1 MKSRYFFAA
10 AAVVAVTSAAS
21 GDQTVDRHTISP
33 AATYVPDVKPLP
45 SQTDSELRDT
55 VERLIVDRSALARRY
70 SDDQAGER
78 RAALTEF
85 TRAWRA
91 RVDQIP
97 FEPLG
102 QEGRIDYVLLRT
114 RLDYQLKLFE
124 REAARQKEMSAL
136 LPFSATISR
145 LHESR
150 RRMEN
155 VDPREAAATLTAMA
169 AEIDAARKSLEAGPA
184 SSGTTLPPSHEASAD
199 RRSLG
204 GGGQGRPQEA
214 GSPPSPDASAGRP
227 SRIVA
232 LRAANEA
239 GDLKRLLDNWFKF
252 HDGYNPLFSWW
263 VREPYKRVDAAM
275 TAYVKTLRERIVG
288 YKEGEDEPIVGDPI
302 GRKGIL
308 EDLEAEMIQYTP
320 EELVEI
326 AKKEYAWCEAE
337 MIKASRQMGFGDD
350 WRKALEKV
358 KNLHVEPG
366 QQPALIR
373 ELAHDAIEFIEK
385 RGLVT
390 VPPLAKDIWRI
401 EMMSPAQQKVS
412 PFFLGGEVIL
422 VSYPTDAMEHGDK
435 LMSMRGNNTH
445 FSRATVQHE
454 LIPGH
459 HLQGF
464 MNARY
469 ATHRRLFETPFWTEG
484 WALYWEMQLWDLA
497 FPRSPEDRVGML
509 FWRMHRTARIIFS
522 LSFHLGTMTP
532 QECIDFLV
540 DRVGHERANAE
551 GEVRRSFNGSYS
563 PLYQVAYMIGGL
575 QFRALHRELV
585 APKKMTDR
593 EFHDTI
599 LRRGEMPVELVR
611 ASLAKT
617 PLTRTYKAGW
627 KFYSESR
634 IQNTESRIP

>member
-1 MKSRYFFAA
+1 MNSRDFLTIAAICGLVGAA
-10 AAVVAVTSAAS
+10 AAA
-21 GDQTVDRHTISP
+21 QTVDRHTMSP
-33 AATYVPDVKPLP
+33 AAAYVPEMKPLP
-45 SQTDSELRDT
+45 SETDSQLRDT
-55 VERLIVDRSALARRY
+55 VERLIADRSALARRY
-70 SDDQAGER
+70 SDDQALER
-78 RAALTEF
+78 RASLTEF
-85 TRAWRA
+85 TRTWRA
-91 RVDQIP
+91 RLDQIP
-97 FEPLG
+97 FESLG
-102 QEGRIDYVLLRT
+102 QEGRIDYVLLRS

-136 LPFSATISR
+136 LPFAATISR

-155 VDPREAAATLTAMA
+155 VDPRGAAAALTAMA
-169 AEIDAARKSLEAGPA
+169 AEIDAARKKIETAPA
-184 SSGTTLPPSHEASAD
+184 DS
-199 RRSLG
+199 
-204 GGGQGRPQEA
+204 
-214 GSPPSPDASAGRP
+214 

-232 LRAANEA
+232 LRAANEV

-252 HDGYNPLFSWW
+252 HDGYEPLFSWW
-263 VREPYKRVDAAM
+263 ARDPYKRVDTAL
-275 TAYVKTLRERIVG
+275 TAYVKTLRERVVG

-302 GRKGIL
+302 GRQGIL
-308 EDLEAEMIQYTP
+308 EDLEAEMIQYSP
-320 EELVEI
+320 EELIEI
-326 AKKEYAWCEAE
+326 AKTEYAWCEAE
-337 MIKASRQMGFGDD
+337 MIKASRDMGLGDD

-366 QQPALIR
+366 RQPAVIR
-373 ELAHDAIEFIEK
+373 ELAHEAVEFVET
-385 RGLVT
+385 RDLVT

-422 VSYPTDAMEHGDK
+422 VSYPTDTMEHADK
-435 LMSMRGNNTH
+435 LMSMRGNNPH

-464 MNARY
+464 MNDRY
-469 ATHRRLFETPFWTEG
+469 ASHRRLFETPFWTEG
-484 WALYWEMQLWDLA
+484 WALYWEMLLWDLQ

-585 APKKMTDR
+585 GSKKMTNR

-599 LRRGEMPVELVR
+599 LKRGEMPVELVR
-611 ASLAKT
+611 ASLTKA
-617 PLTRTYKAGW
+617 PLTRDYKAGW
-627 KFYSESR
+627 KFYSESG
-634 IQNTESRIP
+634 IQKTDSRGR

>member
-10 AAVVAVTSAAS
+10 GAFVGLTSAVS
-21 GDQTVDRHTISP
+21 GDQTVDRHTMSP
-33 AATYVPDVKPLP
+33 ASTYVPDVKPLP

-85 TRAWRA
+85 TRSWRA

-97 FEPLG
+97 FESLG

-155 VDPREAAATLTAMA
+155 VDPREAAAALTAMA
-169 AEIDAARKSLEAGPA
+169 AEIDAARKRLDAGP
-184 SSGTTLPPSHEASAD
+184 SETGGTSPSQAGGT
-199 RRSLG
+199 SL
-204 GGGQGRPQEA
+204 QA
-214 GSPPSPDASAGRP
+214 RP

-232 LRAANEA
+232 LRAANET

-263 VREPYKRVDAAM
+263 VREPYKRVDVAM

-302 GRKGIL
+302 GRQGIL

-320 EELVEI
+320 EALVEI

-337 MIKASRQMGFGDD
+337 MIKASREMGFGDD

-366 QQPALIR
+366 RQPAVIR
-373 ELAHDAIEFIEK
+373 ELAHEAIEFIEK

-484 WALYWEMQLWDLA
+484 WALYWEMLLWDLG

-522 LSFHLGTMTP
+522 LGFHLGTMTP

-540 DRVGHERANAE
+540 ERVGHERANAE

-575 QFRALHRELV
+575 QFRAMHRELV
-585 APKKMTDR
+585 ASKKLTDR

-611 ASLAKT
+611 ASLTKA
-617 PLTRTYKAGW
+617 PLTKDYKAGW
-627 KFYSESR
+627 RFYQEPGVQS
-634 IQNTESRIP
+634 TETKMPRE

>member
-1 MKSRYFFAA
+1 MEPYAIISRMRARHFLVLSIGGLLIA
-10 AAVVAVTSAAS
+10 SAAPS
-21 GDQTVDRHTISP
+21 GQAVDRHTMAP

-55 VERLIVDRSALARRY
+55 VERLIADRSALARRY
-70 SDDQAGER
+70 SDDQAEER

-85 TRAWRA
+85 ARAWRE

-97 FEPLG
+97 FESLG

-124 REAARQKEMSAL
+124 REAARQKEMAAL
-136 LPFSATISR
+136 LPFAPTISR

-155 VDPREAAATLTAMA
+155 VDPRDAAATLTAMA
-169 AEIDAARKSLEAGPA
+169 AEIDAARKNIEADSSSTTVQGRPA
-184 SSGTTLPPSHEASAD
+184 DGSTTLPPSRE
-199 RRSLG
+199 
-204 GGGQGRPQEA
+204 
-214 GSPPSPDASAGRP
+214 ASAGRP

-239 GDLKRLLDNWFKF
+239 GDLKRLLDSWFKF

-263 VREPYKRVDAAM
+263 VREPYRRVDAAM

-302 GRKGIL
+302 GRQGIL

-326 AKKEYAWCEAE
+326 AKKEYTWCEAE
-337 MIKASRQMGFGDD
+337 MIKASREMGFGDD

-366 QQPALIR
+366 RQPAVIR
-373 ELAHDAIEFIEK
+373 ELAHEAIEFIEK
-385 RGLVT
+385 RDLVT

-422 VSYPTDAMEHGDK
+422 VSYPTDGMEHGDK

-445 FSRATVQHE
+445 VSRATVQHE

-464 MNARY
+464 MNDRY

-484 WALYWEMQLWDLA
+484 WALYWEMQLWDLK

-585 APKKMTDR
+585 ASKKMTNR

-627 KFYSESR
+627 KFYQEPE
-634 IQNTESRIP
+634 IQNTESRGR

>member
-1 MKSRYFFAA
+1 MKSRYFFALAAVVSSA
-10 AAVVAVTSAAS
+10 AAVS
-21 GDQTVDRHTISP
+21 GDQTVDRHTMAP
-33 AATYVPDVKPLP
+33 AAAYVPDVKPLP

-55 VERLIVDRSALARRY
+55 VERVMVDRSALTRRY
-70 SDDQAGER
+70 SDDQAAER
-78 RAALTEF
+78 RGALTEF
-85 TRAWRA
+85 TRTWRA
-91 RVDQIP
+91 RLDQIP

-114 RLDYQLKLFE
+114 RFDYQLKLLE

-155 VDPREAAATLTAMA
+155 VDPREAAATLSAMA
-169 AEIDAARKSLEAGPA
+169 EEIDAARKSIESSGEAGGA
-184 SSGTTLPPSHEASAD
+184 
-199 RRSLG
+199 
-204 GGGQGRPQEA
+204 
-214 GSPPSPDASAGRP
+214 

-239 GDLKRLLDNWFKF
+239 GDLKRLLENWFKF

-263 VREPYKRVDAAM
+263 VRDPYERVDGAI
-275 TAYVKTLRERIVG
+275 TAYAKTLRERVVG

-302 GRKGIL
+302 GRQGIL
-308 EDLEAEMIQYTP
+308 EDLEAEMIRYTP
-320 EELVEI
+320 EELIAI
-326 AKKEYAWCEAE
+326 AKKEYAWCETE
-337 MIKASRQMGFGDD
+337 MIKASREMGFGDD

-366 QQPALIR
+366 KQPAVIR
-373 ELAHDAIEFIEK
+373 ELAHEAVEFVEK
-385 RGLVT
+385 RDLVT
-390 VPPLAKDIWRI
+390 VPPLAKDMWRI

-464 MNARY
+464 MNDRY

-484 WALYWEMQLWDLA
+484 WALYWEMLLWDLG

-551 GEVRRSFNGSYS
+551 GEVRRSLNGSYS

-585 APKKMTDR
+585 GSKKMTNR

-599 LRRGEMPVELVR
+599 LKRGEMPVELVR
-611 ASLAKT
+611 ASLTKA
-617 PLTRTYKAGW
+617 PLTRDYKAGW
-627 KFYSESR
+627 RFYQEPG
-634 IQNTESRIP
+634 IQTESRTK

>member
-10 AAVVAVTSAAS
+10 AAVVGVTSAVS
-21 GDQTVDRHTISP
+21 GDQTVDRHTMSP
-33 AATYVPDVKPLP
+33 AVTYVPDVKPLP

-55 VERLIVDRSALARRY
+55 VERLIADRSALARRY
-70 SDDQAGER
+70 SDDQAGAR
-78 RAALTEF
+78 RASLTEF
-85 TRAWRA
+85 TRTWRA
-91 RVDQIP
+91 RLDQIP
-97 FEPLG
+97 FESLG

-169 AEIDAARKSLEAGPA
+169 AEIEGARKSIEAG
-184 SSGTTLPPSHEASAD
+184 GTIL
-199 RRSLG
+199 
-204 GGGQGRPQEA
+204 QGRPQDGPGTPE
-214 GSPPSPDASAGRP
+214 GRP

-263 VREPYKRVDAAM
+263 VREPYTRVDAAM
-275 TAYVKTLRERIVG
+275 TAYVKTLRARIVG
-288 YKEGEDEPIVGDPI
+288 YKEGDDEPIVGDPI
-302 GRKGIL
+302 GRQGIL
-308 EDLEAEMIQYTP
+308 EDLEAEMIQYAP

-337 MIKASRQMGFGDD
+337 MIKASREMGFGDD

-366 QQPALIR
+366 QQPAVIR
-373 ELAHDAIEFIEK
+373 ELAHEAVEFVET

-390 VPPLAKDIWRI
+390 IPPLAKDIWRI

-464 MNARY
+464 MNDRY

-484 WALYWEMQLWDLA
+484 WALYWEMQLWDLK
-497 FPRSPEDRVGML
+497 FPRSPEGRVGML

-585 APKKMTDR
+585 ASKKMTDR

-617 PLTRTYKAGW
+617 PLTRDYKAGW
-627 KFYSESR
+627 KFYQEPR
-634 IQNTESRIP
+634 IQNTESRIQK

>member
-10 AAVVAVTSAAS
+10 AAVVGVTSAVS
-21 GDQTVDRHTISP
+21 GDQTVDRHTMAP
-33 AATYVPDVKPLP
+33 AATYVPEVKPLP

-91 RVDQIP
+91 RVDQIS

-102 QEGRIDYVLLRT
+102 QEGRIDYVLLRSK
-114 RLDYQLKLFE
+114 LDYQLKLFE
-124 REAARQKEMSAL
+124 REGARQKEMSAL

-169 AEIDAARKSLEAGPA
+169 AEIDAARKSIEAGPS
-184 SSGTTLPPSHEASAD
+184 SSGTTL
-199 RRSLG
+199 
-204 GGGQGRPQEA
+204 Q
-214 GSPPSPDASAGRP
+214 GRP

-263 VREPYKRVDAAM
+263 VREPYKRVDGAM

-337 MIKASRQMGFGDD
+337 MIKASREMGFGDD

-366 QQPALIR
+366 QQPAVIR
-373 ELAHDAIEFIEK
+373 ELAHEAIEFIDK

-390 VPPLAKDIWRI
+390 VPPLARDIWRI
-401 EMMSPAQQKVS
+401 EMMTPAQQKVS

-484 WALYWEMQLWDLA
+484 WALYWEMQLWDLE

-585 APKKMTDR
+585 ATKKMTDR

-599 LRRGEMPVELVR
+599 LKRGEMPVELVR

-617 PLTRTYKAGW
+617 PLTRAYKAGW

-634 IQNTESRIP
+634 IQNTESRIQN

>member
-1 MKSRYFFAA
+1 MKSRYFYVL
-10 AAVVAVTSAAS
+10 AAVVSSAAAGS
-21 GDQTVDRHTISP
+21 GDQAADRHTMAQASS
-33 AATYVPDVKPLP
+33 YVPELKPLP

-70 SDDQAGER
+70 SDDQAVER
-78 RAALTEF
+78 RAALTEV
-85 TRAWRA
+85 TRTWRA
-91 RVDQIP
+91 RLDQIP

-102 QEGRIDYVLLRT
+102 QEGRIDYVLLRN
-114 RLDYQLKLFE
+114 RLDYQVRLFE

-136 LPFSATISR
+136 LPFAATISR

-155 VDPREAAATLTAMA
+155 VNPRDAAATLTAMA
-169 AEIDAARKSLEAGPA
+169 TEIEAARKGIE
-184 SSGTTLPPSHEASAD
+184 SSGDAGSTTE
-199 RRSLG
+199 
-204 GGGQGRPQEA
+204 GRP
-214 GSPPSPDASAGRP
+214 P
-227 SRIVA
+227 RIVA

-252 HDGYNPLFSWW
+252 HDGYDPLFSWW
-263 VREPYKRVDAAM
+263 VSDPYKRVGAAM
-275 TAYVKTLRERIVG
+275 TAYVKTLRERVVG

-302 GRKGIL
+302 GRQGIL

-320 EELVEI
+320 EELIEI

-337 MIKASRQMGFGDD
+337 MIKASREMGFGDD

-358 KNLHVEPG
+358 KSLHVEPG
-366 QQPALIR
+366 RQPAIIR
-373 ELAHDAIEFIEK
+373 ELAHEAVEFIEK
-385 RGLVT
+385 RDLVT

-464 MNARY
+464 MNDRY
-469 ATHRRLFETPFWTEG
+469 ATHRRAFETPFWTEG
-484 WALYWEMQLWDLA
+484 WALYWEMLLWDLG

-532 QECIDFLV
+532 QQCIDFLV

-585 APKKMTDR
+585 ASKRMTNRD
-593 EFHDTI
+593 FHDTI
-599 LRRGEMPVELVR
+599 LKRGEMPVELVR
-611 ASLAKT
+611 ASLTKA
-617 PLTRTYKAGW
+617 PLTRDYKAAW
-627 KFYSESR
+627 RFYQAPGQASS
-634 IQNTESRIP
+634 P

>member
-1 MKSRYFFAA
+1 MKSRYFFALAAVVSSA
-10 AAVVAVTSAAS
+10 AAVS
-21 GDQTVDRHTISP
+21 GDQTVDRHTMAP
-33 AATYVPDVKPLP
+33 AAAYVPDVKPLP

-55 VERLIVDRSALARRY
+55 VERVIVDRSALTRRY
-70 SDDQAGER
+70 SDDQAAER
-78 RAALTEF
+78 RGALTEF
-85 TRAWRA
+85 TRTWRA
-91 RVDQIP
+91 RLDQIP

-114 RLDYQLKLFE
+114 RFDYQLKLLE

-155 VDPREAAATLTAMA
+155 VDPREAAATLSAMA
-169 AEIDAARKSLEAGPA
+169 EEIDAARKSIESSGEAGGA
-184 SSGTTLPPSHEASAD
+184 
-199 RRSLG
+199 
-204 GGGQGRPQEA
+204 
-214 GSPPSPDASAGRP
+214 

-239 GDLKRLLDNWFKF
+239 GDLKRLLENWFKF

-263 VREPYKRVDAAM
+263 VRDPYKRVDGAI
-275 TAYVKTLRERIVG
+275 TAYAKTLRERVVG

-302 GRKGIL
+302 GRQGIL
-308 EDLEAEMIQYTP
+308 EDLEAEMIRYTP
-320 EELVEI
+320 EELIAI
-326 AKKEYAWCEAE
+326 AKKEYAWCETE
-337 MIKASRQMGFGDD
+337 MIKASREMGFGDD

-366 QQPALIR
+366 KQPAVIR
-373 ELAHDAIEFIEK
+373 ELAHEAVEFVEK
-385 RGLVT
+385 RDLVT
-390 VPPLAKDIWRI
+390 VPPLAKDMWRI

-464 MNARY
+464 MNDRY

-484 WALYWEMQLWDLA
+484 WALYWEMLLWDLG

-585 APKKMTDR
+585 GSKKMTNR

-599 LRRGEMPVELVR
+599 LKRGEMPVELVR
-611 ASLAKT
+611 ASLTKA
-617 PLTRTYKAGW
+617 PLTRDYKAGW
-627 KFYSESR
+627 RFYQEPG
-634 IQNTESRIP
+634 IQTESRTK

>member
-1 MKSRYFFAA
+1 MKSRYFFALAAVVSSA
-10 AAVVAVTSAAS
+10 AAVS
-21 GDQTVDRHTISP
+21 GDQTVDRHTMAP
-33 AATYVPDVKPLP
+33 AAAYVPDVKPLP

-55 VERLIVDRSALARRY
+55 VERVMVDRSALTRRY
-70 SDDQAGER
+70 SDDQAAER
-78 RAALTEF
+78 RGALTEF
-85 TRAWRA
+85 TRTWRA
-91 RVDQIP
+91 RLDQIP

-114 RLDYQLKLFE
+114 RFDYQLKLLE
-124 REAARQKEMSAL
+124 REAAGQKEMSAL

-155 VDPREAAATLTAMA
+155 VDPREAAATLSAMA
-169 AEIDAARKSLEAGPA
+169 EEIDAARKSIESSGEAGGA
-184 SSGTTLPPSHEASAD
+184 
-199 RRSLG
+199 
-204 GGGQGRPQEA
+204 
-214 GSPPSPDASAGRP
+214 

-239 GDLKRLLDNWFKF
+239 GDLKRLLENWFKF

-263 VREPYKRVDAAM
+263 VRDPYERVDGAI
-275 TAYVKTLRERIVG
+275 TAYAKTLRERVVG

-302 GRKGIL
+302 GRQGIL
-308 EDLEAEMIQYTP
+308 EDLEAEMIRYTP
-320 EELVEI
+320 EELIAI
-326 AKKEYAWCEAE
+326 AKKEYAWCETE
-337 MIKASRQMGFGDD
+337 MIKASREMGFGDD

-366 QQPALIR
+366 KQPAVIR
-373 ELAHDAIEFIEK
+373 ELAHEAVEFVEK
-385 RGLVT
+385 RDLVT
-390 VPPLAKDIWRI
+390 VPPLAKDMWRI

-464 MNARY
+464 MNDRY

-484 WALYWEMQLWDLA
+484 WALYWEMLLWDLG

-585 APKKMTDR
+585 GSKKMTNR

-599 LRRGEMPVELVR
+599 LKRGEMPVELVR
-611 ASLAKT
+611 ASLTKA
-617 PLTRTYKAGW
+617 PLTRDYKAGW
-627 KFYSESR
+627 RFYQEPG
-634 IQNTESRIP
+634 IQTESRTK

>member
-1 MKSRYFFAA
+1 MGAYGIISRMNPRQILATLAA
-10 AAVVAVTSAAS
+10 TSIVATLY
-21 GDQTVDRHTISP
+21 GQTVDKHTMAP
-33 AATYVPDVKPLP
+33 ASSYVPEVKPLP
-45 SQTDSELRDT
+45 SQTDSELRDL
-55 VERLIVDRSALARRY
+55 VERLILDRQALARRY
-70 SDDQAGER
+70 TDDQAAER

-91 RVDQIP
+91 RLDQVP
-97 FEPLG
+97 FESLG
-102 QEGRIDYVLLRT
+102 QEGRIDYVLLRN
-114 RLDYQLKLFE
+114 RLDYQIKLFE
-124 REAARQKEMSAL
+124 REAARQKEMTPL
-136 LPFSATISR
+136 LPFGAAISG

-150 RRMEN
+150 RRMED
-155 VDPREAAATLTAMA
+155 VDPRAAGAMLAAMADEIDRTRKNVEAALSMEPPA
-169 AEIDAARKSLEAGPA
+169 DAIK
-184 SSGTTLPPSHEASAD
+184 T
-199 RRSLG
+199 
-204 GGGQGRPQEA
+204 
-214 GSPPSPDASAGRP
+214 

-239 GDLKRLLDNWFKF
+239 GDLKRVLDDWFKF
-252 HDGYNPLFSWW
+252 HDGYSPLFSWW
-263 VREPYKRVDAAM
+263 AREPYKRVDAAL
-275 TAYVKTLRERIVG
+275 TAYVKTLREKVVG

-302 GRKGIL
+302 GRQGIL
-308 EDLEAEMIQYTP
+308 EDLVAEMIDYTP

-337 MIKASRQMGFGDD
+337 MIKASREMGFGDD
-350 WRKALEKV
+350 WKKALEKV

-366 QQPALIR
+366 KQPAIIR
-373 ELAHDAIEFIEK
+373 ELAHEAIAFIEQ
-385 RGLVT
+385 RDLVT

-464 MNARY
+464 MNDRY
-469 ATHRRLFETPFWTEG
+469 ATHRRAFETPFWGEG
-484 WALYWEMQLWDLA
+484 WALYWEMQLWDLG
-497 FPRSPEDRVGML
+497 FTRSPEDRVGML

-522 LSFHLGTMTP
+522 LGFHLGTMTP
-532 QECIDFLV
+532 QECIDLLV

-585 APKKMTDR
+585 GSKKMTNRD
-593 EFHDTI
+593 FHDTI
-599 LRRGEMPVELVR
+599 LKSGEMPVEMVR
-611 ASLAKT
+611 ASLTKS
-617 PLTRTYKAGW
+617 PLTRDYKAGW
-627 KFYSESR
+627 KFYRETGS
-634 IQNTESRIP
+634 QNTAIGGR

>member
-1 MKSRYFFAA
+1 MKSRDFLTIAA
-10 AAVVAVTSAAS
+10 ICGLAGAMTAA
-21 GDQTVDRHTISP
+21 QTVDRHTMSP
-33 AATYVPDVKPLP
+33 AATYVPAVKPLP

-70 SDDQAGER
+70 SDDQASER

-85 TRAWRA
+85 AHTWRTRL
-91 RVDQIP
+91 DQIP
-97 FEPLG
+97 FDSLG
-102 QEGRIDYVLLRT
+102 QEGRIDYVLLRA
-114 RLDYQLKLFE
+114 RLDYQAKLFE

-169 AEIDAARKSLEAGPA
+169 AEIDALRKSLESA
-184 SSGTTLPPSHEASAD
+184 PSET
-199 RRSLG
+199 G
-204 GGGQGRPQEA
+204 
-214 GSPPSPDASAGRP
+214 GRP

-252 HDGYNPLFSWW
+252 HNGYDPLFSWW
-263 VREPYKRVDAAM
+263 VSDPYNRVDTAV
-275 TAYVKTLRERIVG
+275 TAYVKTLRERVVG
-288 YKEGEDEPIVGDPI
+288 YKQGEDEPIVGDPI
-302 GRKGIL
+302 GRQGIL
-308 EDLEAEMIQYTP
+308 EDLEAEMIPYTP
-320 EELVEI
+320 EELIEI

-337 MIKASRQMGFGDD
+337 MIKASREMGFGDD

-366 QQPALIR
+366 RQPAVIR
-373 ELAHDAIEFIEK
+373 ELAHEAVEFIEK
-385 RGLVT
+385 RDLVT

-464 MNARY
+464 MNDRY

-484 WALYWEMQLWDLA
+484 WALYWEMLLWDLG

-522 LSFHLGTMTP
+522 LSFHLGTMSP

-585 APKKMTDR
+585 ASKKMTNRD
-593 EFHDTI
+593 FHDTI
-599 LRRGEMPVELVR
+599 LKRGEMPVELVR
-611 ASLAKT
+611 ASLTKA
-617 PLTRTYKAGW
+617 PLTRDYKAAW
-627 KFYSESR
+627 RFYQAPGQVSS
-634 IQNTESRIP
+634 P

>member
-1 MKSRYFFAA
+1 MKSRYFFALAAVVSSA
-10 AAVVAVTSAAS
+10 AAVS
-21 GDQTVDRHTISP
+21 GDQTVDRHTMAP
-33 AATYVPDVKPLP
+33 AAAYVPDVKPLP

-55 VERLIVDRSALARRY
+55 VERVMVDRSALTRRY
-70 SDDQAGER
+70 SDDQAAER
-78 RAALTEF
+78 RGALTEF
-85 TRAWRA
+85 TRTWRA
-91 RVDQIP
+91 RLDQIP

-114 RLDYQLKLFE
+114 RFDYQLKLLE

-155 VDPREAAATLTAMA
+155 VDPREAAATLSAMA
-169 AEIDAARKSLEAGPA
+169 EEIDAARKSIESSGEAGGA
-184 SSGTTLPPSHEASAD
+184 
-199 RRSLG
+199 
-204 GGGQGRPQEA
+204 
-214 GSPPSPDASAGRP
+214 

-239 GDLKRLLDNWFKF
+239 GDLKRLLENWFKF

-263 VREPYKRVDAAM
+263 VRDPYERVDGAI
-275 TAYVKTLRERIVG
+275 TAYAKTLRERVVG

-302 GRKGIL
+302 GRQGIL
-308 EDLEAEMIQYTP
+308 EDLEAEMIRYTP
-320 EELVEI
+320 EELIAI
-326 AKKEYAWCEAE
+326 AKKEYAWCETE
-337 MIKASRQMGFGDD
+337 MIKASREMGFGDD

-366 QQPALIR
+366 KQPAVIR
-373 ELAHDAIEFIEK
+373 ELAHEAVEFVEK
-385 RGLVT
+385 RDLVT
-390 VPPLAKDIWRI
+390 VPPLAKDMWRI

-464 MNARY
+464 MNDRY

-484 WALYWEMQLWDLA
+484 WALYWEMLLWDLG

-585 APKKMTDR
+585 GSKKMTNR

-599 LRRGEMPVELVR
+599 LKRGEMPVELVR
-611 ASLAKT
+611 ASLTKA
-617 PLTRTYKAGW
+617 PLTRDYKAGW
-627 KFYSESR
+627 RFYQEPG
-634 IQNTESRIP
+634 IQTESRTK

>member
-1 MKSRYFFAA
+1 MHGRQFLFLSLAGFVLVAA
-10 AAVVAVTSAAS
+10 TPFGQPA
-21 GDQTVDRHTISP
+21 DRHTMAP
-33 AATYVPDVKPLP
+33 AGSYVPDVRPLP
-45 SQTDSELRDT
+45 SQTDSELRDL
-55 VERLIVDRSALARRY
+55 VERLIVDRGALARRY
-70 SDDQAGER
+70 SDDQAAER
-78 RAALTEF
+78 RAALLEF
-85 TRAWRA
+85 VRAWRA
-91 RVDQIP
+91 RLDQIP
-97 FEPLG
+97 FDYLG

-114 RLDYQLKLFE
+114 RLDYQVKLYE
-124 REAARQKEMSAL
+124 REAKLQTEMAPL
-136 LPFSATISR
+136 LPFAATISGF
-145 LHESR
+145 HEAR

-155 VDPREAAATLTAMA
+155 VDPRAAAVTLTGMA
-169 AEIDAARKSLEAGPA
+169 GQIDSARKNVEAGLAKEP
-184 SSGTTLPPSHEASAD
+184 G
-199 RRSLG
+199 
-204 GGGQGRPQEA
+204 A
-214 GSPPSPDASAGRP
+214 GAVKT

-232 LRAANEA
+232 LRAANEI
-239 GDLKRLLDNWFKF
+239 GDLKRLLDQWFKF

-263 VREPYKRVDAAM
+263 ARDPYKRVDAAL
-275 TAYVKTLRERIVG
+275 TSYVTLLRERVVG

-302 GRKGIL
+302 GREGIL
-308 EDLEAEMIQYTP
+308 EDLDAELILYSP

-373 ELAHDAIEFIEK
+373 ELAHEAIEFVEK
-385 RGLVT
+385 RDLLT
-390 VPPLAKDIWRI
+390 VPPLAKDVWRI

-435 LMSMRGNNTH
+435 LMSMRGNNRH

-464 MNARY
+464 MNDRY
-469 ATHRRLFETPFWTEG
+469 STHRRLFETPFWTEG
-484 WALYWEMQLWDLA
+484 WALYWEMQLWDLG
-497 FPRSPEDRVGML
+497 FPQSPEDRVGML

-522 LSFHLGTMTP
+522 LGFHLGTMTP

-540 DRVGHERANAE
+540 ERVGHERANAE

-585 APKKMTDR
+585 GSKKMTNRD
-593 EFHDTI
+593 FHDTI
-599 LRRGEMPVELVR
+599 LRRGEMPVEMVR
-611 ASLAKT
+611 ASLTKA
-617 PLTRTYKAGW
+617 PLTPDYKARW
-627 KFYSESR
+627 KFYQEPR
-634 IQNTESRIP
+634 ILNTGF

>member
-1 MKSRYFFAA
+1 MKSRYLSATAA
-10 AAVVAVTSAAS
+10 ASVLTSALFAE
-21 GDQTVDRHTISP
+21 QAVDRHTMAP
-33 AATYVPDVKPLP
+33 AAGYVPDVKPLP
-45 SQTDSELRDT
+45 RQTDSELRDL
-55 VERLIVDRSALARRY
+55 VERLIVDRGALTRRY
-70 SDDQAGER
+70 SDDQASER
-78 RAALTEF
+78 RAALLEF
-85 TRAWRA
+85 VRGWRA
-91 RVDQIP
+91 RLDQIP
-97 FEPLG
+97 FDPLG
-102 QEGRIDYVLLRT
+102 QEGRIDYVLLRA

-124 REAARQKEMSAL
+124 REAKLQAEMAPL
-136 LPFSATISR
+136 LPFVSTISG

-155 VDPREAAATLTAMA
+155 VDPRAAAATLSKMA
-169 AEIDAARKSLEAGPA
+169 DAVDAARQNVEADLA
-184 SSGTTLPPSHEASAD
+184 KEAPPGAIKT
-199 RRSLG
+199 
-204 GGGQGRPQEA
+204 
-214 GSPPSPDASAGRP
+214 

-232 LRAANEA
+232 LRAANEI
-239 GDLKRLLDNWFKF
+239 GDLKRLLDQWFKF
-252 HDGYNPLFSWW
+252 HDGYGPLFSWW
-263 VREPYKRVDAAM
+263 ARDPYKRVDAALA
-275 TAYVKTLRERIVG
+275 AYVKTLRERVVG

-302 GRKGIL
+302 GRQGIL

-320 EELVEI
+320 EELIEI

-337 MIKASRQMGFGDD
+337 MMRTSREMGFGDD

-373 ELAHDAIEFIEK
+373 ELAHEAIAFIEK
-385 RGLVT
+385 RDLVT

-401 EMMSPAQQKVS
+401 EMMPPAQQKVS

-464 MNARY
+464 MNDRY
-469 ATHRRLFETPFWTEG
+469 ATHRRAFETPFWTEG
-484 WALYWEMQLWDLA
+484 WALYWEMQLWDLG
-497 FPRSPEDRVGML
+497 FPQSPEDRVGML

-532 QECIDFLV
+532 QECVDLLV
-540 DRVGHERANAE
+540 ERVGHERANAE

-585 APKKMTDR
+585 GSKKMTNRD
-593 EFHDTI
+593 FHDTI
-599 LRRGEMPVELVR
+599 LKRGEMPVEMVR
-611 ASLAKT
+611 ASLTKA
-617 PLTRTYKAGW
+617 PLTRDYKAGW
-627 KFYSESR
+627 RFYREPVPLS
-634 IQNTESRIP
+634 PD

>member
-1 MKSRYFFAA
+1 MNPRHFLAIAA
-10 AAVVAVTSAAS
+10 AFLVVATPS
-21 GDQTVDRHTISP
+21 GQTVDRHTMAP

-45 SQTDSELRDT
+45 SQTDSELRDL
-55 VERLIVDRSALARRY
+55 VERLIVDGGALARRY
-70 SDDQAGER
+70 SDDQAAER
-78 RAALTEF
+78 RAALGEF
-85 TRAWRA
+85 VRAWRA
-91 RVDQIP
+91 RLDQIR
-97 FEPLG
+97 FESLG
-102 QEGRIDYVLLRT
+102 QEGRIDYVLLRS
-114 RLDYQLKLFE
+114 RLDYQIKLYE
-124 REAARQKEMSAL
+124 REAARQKEMTPL
-136 LPFSATISR
+136 LPFGATISG

-155 VDPREAAATLTAMA
+155 VDPRAAAATLTKMA
-169 AEIDAARKSLEAGPA
+169 AEIDAIRKNIEAGLSEEPPA
-184 SSGTTLPPSHEASAD
+184 
-199 RRSLG
+199 RSQG
-204 GGGQGRPQEA
+204 GG
-214 GSPPSPDASAGRP
+214 P

-239 GDLKRLLDNWFKF
+239 GDLKRLLDNWFTF
-252 HDGYNPLFSWW
+252 HDGYSPLFSWW
-263 VREPYKRVDAAM
+263 VRDPYKRVDAAM
-275 TAYVKTLRERIVG
+275 IAYVKVLRERVVG

-302 GRKGIL
+302 GRQGIL
-308 EDLEAEMIQYTP
+308 EDLEAAMIQYAP

-337 MIKASRQMGFGDD
+337 MIRASREMGFGDD

-366 QQPALIR
+366 QQPAVIR
-373 ELAHDAIEFIEK
+373 ELAHEAVEFIEK
-385 RGLVT
+385 RDLVT

-401 EMMSPAQQKVS
+401 EMMPPTQQKVS

-464 MNARY
+464 MNDRY
-469 ATHRRLFETPFWTEG
+469 ATHRRAFETPFWSEG
-484 WALYWEMQLWDLA
+484 WALYWEMQLWDLG

-540 DRVGHERANAE
+540 ERVGHERANAE

-585 APKKMTDR
+585 GSKKMTNRD
-593 EFHDTI
+593 FHDTI
-599 LRRGEMPVELVR
+599 LKRGEMPVEMVR
-611 ASLAKT
+611 ASLTKA
-617 PLTRTYKAGW
+617 PLTRDYKAGW
-627 KFYSESR
+627 RFYREPVPLS
-634 IQNTESRIP
+634 PD

>member
-10 AAVVAVTSAAS
+10 AAVVGVTSAVS
-21 GDQTVDRHTISP
+21 GDQTVDRHTMAP
-33 AATYVPDVKPLP
+33 AATYVPEVKPLP

-91 RVDQIP
+91 RVDQIS

-114 RLDYQLKLFE
+114 KLDYQLKLFE

-169 AEIDAARKSLEAGPA
+169 AEIDAARKSIEAGPS
-184 SSGTTLPPSHEASAD
+184 SSGTTL
-199 RRSLG
+199 
-204 GGGQGRPQEA
+204 Q
-214 GSPPSPDASAGRP
+214 GRP

-308 EDLEAEMIQYTP
+308 EDLEAEMIQYPP

-337 MIKASRQMGFGDD
+337 MIKASREMGFGDD

-366 QQPALIR
+366 QQPAVIR
-373 ELAHDAIEFIEK
+373 ELAHEAIEFIDK

-390 VPPLAKDIWRI
+390 VPPLARDIWRI

-484 WALYWEMQLWDLA
+484 WALYWEMQLWDLE

-585 APKKMTDR
+585 ASKKMTDR

-599 LRRGEMPVELVR
+599 LKRGEMPVELVR

-617 PLTRTYKAGW
+617 PLTRAYKAGW

>member
-1 MKSRYFFAA
+1 MKSRYFFALAAVVSSA
-10 AAVVAVTSAAS
+10 AAVS
-21 GDQTVDRHTISP
+21 GDQTVDRHTMAP
-33 AATYVPDVKPLP
+33 AAAYVPDVKPLP

-55 VERLIVDRSALARRY
+55 VERVMVDRSALTRRY
-70 SDDQAGER
+70 SDDQAAER
-78 RAALTEF
+78 RGALTEF
-85 TRAWRA
+85 TRTWRA
-91 RVDQIP
+91 RLDQIP

-114 RLDYQLKLFE
+114 RFDYQLKLLE

-155 VDPREAAATLTAMA
+155 VDPREAAATLSAMA
-169 AEIDAARKSLEAGPA
+169 AAIDAGRKSIESSGEAGGA
-184 SSGTTLPPSHEASAD
+184 
-199 RRSLG
+199 
-204 GGGQGRPQEA
+204 
-214 GSPPSPDASAGRP
+214 

-239 GDLKRLLDNWFKF
+239 GDLKRLLENWFKF

-263 VREPYKRVDAAM
+263 VRDPYKRVDGAI
-275 TAYVKTLRERIVG
+275 TAYAKTLRERVVG

-302 GRKGIL
+302 GRQGIL
-308 EDLEAEMIQYTP
+308 EDLEAEMIRYTP
-320 EELVEI
+320 EELIAI
-326 AKKEYAWCEAE
+326 AKKEYAWCETE
-337 MIKASRQMGFGDD
+337 MIKASREMGFGDD

-366 QQPALIR
+366 KQPAVIR
-373 ELAHDAIEFIEK
+373 ELAHEAVEFVEK
-385 RGLVT
+385 RDLVT
-390 VPPLAKDIWRI
+390 VPPLAKDMWRI

-464 MNARY
+464 MNDRY

-484 WALYWEMQLWDLA
+484 WALYWEMLLWDLG

-585 APKKMTDR
+585 GSKKMTNR

-599 LRRGEMPVELVR
+599 LKRGEMPVELVR
-611 ASLAKT
+611 ASLTKA
-617 PLTRTYKAGW
+617 PLTRDYKAEW
-627 KFYSESR
+627 KFYQEPG
-634 IQNTESRIP
+634 IQTESRTK

>member
-1 MKSRYFFAA
+1 MKSRYFFALAAIVSSA
-10 AAVVAVTSAAS
+10 AAVS
-21 GDQTVDRHTISP
+21 GDQTVDRHTMAP
-33 AATYVPDVKPLP
+33 AAAYVPDVKPLP

-55 VERLIVDRSALARRY
+55 VERVMVDRSALTRRY
-70 SDDQAGER
+70 SDDQAAER
-78 RAALTEF
+78 RGALTEF
-85 TRAWRA
+85 TRTWRA
-91 RVDQIP
+91 RLDQIP

-114 RLDYQLKLFE
+114 RFDYQLKLLE

-155 VDPREAAATLTAMA
+155 VDPREAAATLSAMA
-169 AEIDAARKSLEAGPA
+169 EEIDAARKSIESSGEAGGA
-184 SSGTTLPPSHEASAD
+184 
-199 RRSLG
+199 
-204 GGGQGRPQEA
+204 
-214 GSPPSPDASAGRP
+214 

-239 GDLKRLLDNWFKF
+239 GDLKRLLENWFKF

-263 VREPYKRVDAAM
+263 VRDPYERVDGAI
-275 TAYVKTLRERIVG
+275 TAYAKTLRERVVG

-302 GRKGIL
+302 GRQGIL
-308 EDLEAEMIQYTP
+308 EDLEAEMIRYTP
-320 EELVEI
+320 EELIAI
-326 AKKEYAWCEAE
+326 AKKEYAWCETE
-337 MIKASRQMGFGDD
+337 MIKASREMGFGDD

-366 QQPALIR
+366 KQPAVIR
-373 ELAHDAIEFIEK
+373 ELAHEAVEFVEK
-385 RGLVT
+385 RDLVT
-390 VPPLAKDIWRI
+390 VPPLAKDMWRI

-464 MNARY
+464 MNDRY

-484 WALYWEMQLWDLA
+484 WALYWEMLLWDLG

-585 APKKMTDR
+585 GSKKMTNR

-599 LRRGEMPVELVR
+599 LKRGEMPVELVR
-611 ASLAKT
+611 ASLTKA
-617 PLTRTYKAGW
+617 PLTRDYKAGW
-627 KFYSESR
+627 RFYQEPG
-634 IQNTESRIP
+634 IQTESRTK

>member
-1 MKSRYFFAA
+1 A
-10 AAVVAVTSAAS
+10 
-21 GDQTVDRHTISP
+21 
-33 AATYVPDVKPLP
+33 
-45 SQTDSELRDT
+45 
-55 VERLIVDRSALARRY
+55 
-70 SDDQAGER
+70 
-78 RAALTEF
+78 
-85 TRAWRA
+85 
-91 RVDQIP
+91 
-97 FEPLG
+97 
-102 QEGRIDYVLLRT
+102 
-114 RLDYQLKLFE
+114 
-124 REAARQKEMSAL
+124 
-136 LPFSATISR
+136 
-145 LHESR
+145 
-150 RRMEN
+150 
-155 VDPREAAATLTAMA
+155 LTAMA
-169 AEIDAARKSLEAGPA
+169 TEIDAARENIEAGDSA
-184 SSGTTLPPSHEASAD
+184 AGGTTL
-199 RRSLG
+199 
-204 GGGQGRPQEA
+204 Q
-214 GSPPSPDASAGRP
+214 GRP

-239 GDLKRLLDNWFKF
+239 GDLKRLLEAWFKF
-252 HDGYNPLFSWW
+252 NDGYNPVFSWW
-263 VREPYKRVDAAM
+263 VRDPYKRVDAAM

-288 YKEGEDEPIVGDPI
+288 YKEGENEPIVGDPI
-302 GRKGIL
+302 GRQGIL
-308 EDLEAEMIQYTP
+308 EDLEAELIRYTP
-320 EELVEI
+320 EELIEI
-326 AKKEYAWCEAE
+326 AKKEYAWCEVE
-337 MIKASRQMGFGDD
+337 MIRASREMGFGDE

-358 KNLHVEPG
+358 KNLHVDPG
-366 QQPALIR
+366 KQPAVIR
-373 ELAHDAIEFIEK
+373 ELAHEAVAFIEK
-385 RGLVT
+385 RDLVT
-390 VPPLAKDIWRI
+390 VPPLAKDIWRV

-464 MNARY
+464 MNDRY

-484 WALYWEMQLWDLA
+484 WALYWEMLLWDLD

-585 APKKMTDR
+585 GSNKMTNR
-593 EFHDTI
+593 EFHDSI
-599 LRRGEMPVELVR
+599 LKRGEMPVELVR
-611 ASLAKT
+611 ASLTKS
-617 PLTRTYKAGW
+617 PLTRDYKAGW
-627 KFYSESR
+627 RFYQDPATQTR
-634 IQNTESRIP
+634 INRG

>member
-10 AAVVAVTSAAS
+10 AAVVGVTSAIS
-21 GDQTVDRHTISP
+21 GDQTVDRHTMAP
-33 AATYVPDVKPLP
+33 AATYVPEVKPLP
-45 SQTDSELRDT
+45 SQTDSELRDA

-169 AEIDAARKSLEAGPA
+169 TEIDAARKSMEAGA
-184 SSGTTLPPSHEASAD
+184 SEKP
-199 RRSLG
+199 
-204 GGGQGRPQEA
+204 
-214 GSPPSPDASAGRP
+214 P

-263 VREPYKRVDAAM
+263 VREPYKRADAAM
-275 TAYVKTLRERIVG
+275 TTYVKTLRERIVG

-302 GRKGIL
+302 GRNGIL

-337 MIKASRQMGFGDD
+337 MIKASREMGFGDD

-366 QQPALIR
+366 QQPAVIR
-373 ELAHDAIEFIEK
+373 ELAHEAIEFIEK

-390 VPPLAKDIWRI
+390 IPPLAKDIWRI

-464 MNARY
+464 MNARH

-484 WALYWEMQLWDLA
+484 WALYWEMQLWDLE
-497 FPRSPEDRVGML
+497 FPRSPQDRVGML

-585 APKKMTDR
+585 ASKKMTDR

-599 LRRGEMPVELVR
+599 LKRGEMPVELVR

-634 IQNTESRIP
+634 IQNTESGGR